1 MNFYEKFPSATREVH
16 IDLNLYRPEPDTPVS
31 DWIEYALLIE
41 NPEIVVK
48 KRTVENLGFLLGRL
62 PYFESAE
69 TEPCEEE
76 EGLRVDFVLKVDT
89 EKVSLPRPACT
100 RDALE
105 ASYEMRV
112 YPGEVMILGFFNG
125 FDAGFSVVTLSKAK
139 KATAYDLFTPADDLT
154 LCIPKAGDKVF
165 TRIP

>member
-89 EKVSLPRPACT
+89 EKVSLPRPACP
-100 RDALE
+100 RDALK

-112 YPGEVMILGFFNG
+112 HPGEVMILGFFKDS
-125 FDAGFSVVTLSKAK
+125 DAGFSVVTLSKAK
-139 KATAYDLFTPADDLT
+139 KATAYDLFTPVNDLM
-154 LCIPKAGDKVF
+154 LCIPKTGDKVF
-165 TRIP
+165 TRIF

>member
-1 MNFYEKFPSATREVH
+1 MNLYKEFPSMMRESY
-16 IDLNLYRPEPDTPVS
+16 IDLGLYRPEPDTPVS

-48 KRTVENLGFLLGRL
+48 KRTVENLGFILDRL

-89 EKVSLPRPACT
+89 EKVSLPRPD
-100 RDALE
+100 RPRNALE
-105 ASYEMRV
+105 ESYEMRV
-112 YPGEVMILGFFNG
+112 HG

-139 KATAYDLFTPADDLT
+139 KATAYDLFTPVNGLT
-154 LCIPKAGDKVF
+154 LYVPKTGDKVF
-165 TRIP
+165 TRIF

>member
-16 IDLNLYRPEPDTPVS
+16 IDLNLYRPESDTPVS

-89 EKVSLPRPACT
+89 EKVSLPRPACP
-100 RDALE
+100 RNALE

-112 YPGEVMILGFFNG
+112 CPGEVMILGLSIG
-125 FDAGFSVVTLSKAK
+125 FDMGFAVVSLSKAK
-139 KATAYDLFTPADDLT
+139 KATAYDLFTPADGLT
-154 LCIPKAGDKVF
+154 LCIPKTGDKVF
-165 TRIP
+165 VRKS

>member
-1 MNFYEKFPSATREVH
+1 MNFCEKFPSTTREVH

-48 KRTVENLGFLLGRL
+48 KRTVEN
-62 PYFESAE
+62 
-69 TEPCEEE
+69 
-76 EGLRVDFVLKVDT
+76 
-89 EKVSLPRPACT
+89 
-100 RDALE
+100 
-105 ASYEMRV
+105 
-112 YPGEVMILGFFNG
+112 LGFFNG

>member
-1 MNFYEKFPSATREVH
+1 MNLYKEFPSMMRESY
-16 IDLNLYRPEPDTPVS
+16 IDLGLYRPEPDTPVS

-48 KRTVENLGFLLGRL
+48 KRTVENLGFILDRL

-89 EKVSLPRPACT
+89 ENVSLPRPD
-100 RDALE
+100 RPRNALE

-112 YPGEVMILGFFNG
+112 RPGEVMILGFFNG

-139 KATAYDLFTPADDLT
+139 KATAYDLFTPVNGLT
-154 LCIPKAGDKVF
+154 LYVPKTGDKVF
-165 TRIP
+165 TRIF